1 MEISVLYV
9 DDEEHLRDLAE
20 IFLAKFQDIRCISV
34 PSVTRALEMLGADV
48 YDVVVTDYQMPELDG
63 LDLLREIS
71 ARNMDIPVILFT
83 GRGREEV
90 AIEAFNLGATF
101 YVQKGTPVMVQFQEL
116 IHKIRIAVD
125 RDRTRKKLI
134 ESEQRFRSFFTHTLL
149 GSAILDADTRIL
161 EINDFACSMLGLD
174 RDALT
179 GSYWTDIVHAGV
191 CSETNAEFFT
201 FPLFR
206 NCQFDTIFHKPDG
219 TINSLRIAIAPVFES
234 DGITGYSVLIS
245 NINAEYELKER
256 YDELVESWTIVAEHE
271 TSIRAVLNA
280 LPDSGLLLDRSG
292 TILYYNQAAGEFL
305 GLLDRT
311 GPHNL
316 CQVLNEPHQ
325 TLLRNGLITARKTG
339 QDQYIV
345 TSGSS
350 RTYEWTIHP
359 IIGTKS
365 YEGRFVLFCR
375 DITSI
380 QEIAQEL
387 EASRERYR
395 QFTEFLPQSLFEL
408 DKEGRVVYLN
418 PHARSVFRV
427 SGEYLS
433 QKPYYDIFIPDSW
446 KDFLKSKF
454 SDAFSG
460 KGGSPLEVELIRMDG
475 EIFPAFIQTIPIWEK
490 RIITGIRG
498 IVIDLTEIRKKEQ
511 EKRELEEKYRVLIEN
526 AREIIIVSQDRQI
539 KFINP
544 LGARITKYSPEEL
557 IGKPFSDFIHPDDRE
572 LVYNNYLRR
581 LSDPGYQEDYL
592 FRFID
597 RDGELHWVKTH
608 AIRIMWEGKPA
619 TLNMLSEITSVIK
632 AQEALAESESRL
644 SSILSFLPD
653 PTFAISSDGN
663 VMVWNQAIEQF
674 LHTPADQVRGRSGA
688 EVARLLYGVERPLL
702 VDLLDNP
709 DIPVPDNYQ
718 IHSRERDMIIADV
731 LITLPEGGMQYLWGK
746 ATHLYNPK
754 GEVIGAI
761 ESIRDITDRKKIEED
776 LRMVNQK
783 LNLFSSITRH
793 DIRNQLSLIF
803 LAIDSLSCHPESD
816 HIASQ
821 VEQIESASKRI
832 KNFIDLAREYQE
844 IGVRKP
850 VWKPV
855 LQTFLDVTATMNCT
869 VAFGEG
875 TNNCS
880 SVLVYADPLLEKV
893 FFNIVDNSIKY
904 CPDKPWIRIQCHESD
919 EGLII
924 SIYDNGPGIPDT
936 EKEQIFTKGYGKGT
950 GLGLFLVREILS
962 ITGMKIR
969 ETGKLGE
976 GAIFEI
982 IVPPGKYIRTG

>member
-1 MEISVLYV
+1 MDISVLYV
-9 DDEEHLRDLAE
+9 DDEENLRDLAGK
-20 IFLAKFQDIRCISV
+20 FLQKFQDIRCFCVS
-34 PSVTRALEMLGADV
+34 SVTEALEELNTGV
-48 YDVVVTDYQMPELDG
+48 YDVIVTDYQMPEQDG
-63 LDLLREIS
+63 LDLLRELS
-71 ARNMDIPVILFT
+71 ALNKDIPVILFT

-149 GSAILDADTRIL
+149 GSAILGADTRIL
-161 EINDFACSMLGLD
+161 EVNDYACDMLGLD
-174 RDALT
+174 QDDLT
-179 GSYWTDIVHAGV
+179 GAYWTDIVQPGV
-191 CSETNAEFFT
+191 CLKTDEEYFQ
-201 FPLFR
+201 FPLFK
-206 NCQFDTIFHKPDG
+206 NCQFDTIFHTRDG
-219 TINSLRIAIAPVFES
+219 TRNSLRIAISPVFEAES
-234 DGITGYSVLIS
+234 ITGYSVLIS
-245 NINAEYELKER
+245 NINAEHELKER
-256 YDELVESWTIVAEHE
+256 YDELVESWTVVAEHE

-280 LPDSGLLLDRSG
+280 IPDSGLLLDLSG
-292 TILYYNQAAGEFL
+292 SILYYNQAAGEFL
-305 GLLDRT
+305 GLSDNA
-311 GPHNL
+311 GPFNL
-316 CQVLNEPHQ
+316 CQVLYEPNRN
-325 TLLRNGLITARKTG
+325 LLKTGLITARKTG
-339 QDQYIV
+339 KDQFII
-345 TSGSS
+345 TTRSN

-359 IIGTKS
+359 IMGTKS

-380 QEIAQEL
+380 QKITEEL

-408 DKEGRVVYLN
+408 DKDGRVVYLN
-418 PHARSVFRV
+418 PHAQSVFRV
-427 SGEYLS
+427 KGDYLS
-433 QKPYYDIFIPDSW
+433 QKVSYGVFIPETW
-446 KDFLKSKF
+446 KEFLNSKF

-460 KGGSPLEVELIRMDG
+460 KGGSPLEVELVRMNG
-475 EIFPAFIQTIPIWEK
+475 ELFPAFIQTIPIWEK
-490 RIITGIRG
+490 DTISGIRG

-511 EKRELEEKYRVLIEN
+511 EKQELEEKYRTLIEN
-526 AREIIIVSQDRQI
+526 AREIIIVSQDGKL

-544 LGARITKYSPEEL
+544 LGAQVTKYSPEEL
-557 IGKPFSDFIHPDDRE
+557 LDRSFSQFVHHDDQK
-572 LVYNNYLRR
+572 LVYDNYIRR
-581 LSDPGYQEDYL
+581 LSDPGFQEDYL

-597 RDGELHWVKTH
+597 RDGGVHWVKTH
-608 AIRIMWEGKPA
+608 AIRIMWEGRPA
-619 TLNMLSEITSVIK
+619 TLNMLSEITGLIE

-653 PTFAISSDGN
+653 PTFAVSSDGD
-663 VMVWNQAIEQF
+663 VIVWNQAIEQF
-674 LHTPADQVRGRSGA
+674 LHTPADRVLGRSRA

-709 DIPVPDNYQ
+709 DIQVPDNYL

-731 LITLPEGGMQYLWGK
+731 MISTPEGGIQYLWGK

-776 LRMVNQK
+776 LLVVNQK

-803 LAIDSLSCHPESD
+803 LAIDTLSGHQEPD
-816 HIASQ
+816 RVTSQ
-821 VEQIESASKRI
+821 VERIESASLRI

-844 IGVRKP
+844 IGIRKP

-869 VAFGEG
+869 VAFGEC
-875 TNNCS
+875 TYNCGN
-880 SVLVYADPLLEKV
+880 VLVYADPLLEKV
-893 FFNIVDNSIKY
+893 FFNIVDNSIKNVTGAP
-904 CPDKPWIRIQCHESD
+904 CIQIRCYESA

-924 SIYDNGPGIPDT
+924 AIRDNGPGIPDE
-936 EKEQIFTKGYGKGT
+936 EKELIFSKGYGKGT

-969 ETGKLGE
+969 ETGIYGE
-976 GAIFEI
+976 GAMFEI
-982 IVPPGKYIRTG
+982 TVPPGRYMQTR